1 MRVNLLH
8 FLSVEKSGKR
18 VREKTVGFWEKRVG
32 GSAAAA
38 VYRSWPSNTEVKRC
52 RMRTNIQAAWLVNKA
67 FSSRAQVRRAT
78 KVHQFAFFKESSK
91 FLRPLLTYV
100 VVLDFPPSS
109 FFYSL
114 QGGVMESLVSLAMVL
129 VVILCFVHGGIA
141 GKYWR
146 ICMKNKKKRTTQ
158 DICDDSRSIAM
169 FTADRR
175 PETRATEKGVEKGL
189 TFTFITETKRL
200 RLKQLGYLTI
210 KQTQDWTFR

>member
-1 MRVNLLH
+1 MCQSSP
-8 FLSVEKSGKR
+8 FF
-18 VREKTVGFWEKRVG
+18 VRRKERKTCTRKNGGVLGEESR

-38 VYRSWPSNTEVKRC
+38 VYRSKPSNTEVKRC
-52 RMRTNIQAAWLVNKA
+52 RMRTNIQATWLVNKA

-141 GKYWR
+141 GKY
-146 ICMKNKKKRTTQ
+146 
-158 DICDDSRSIAM
+158 
-169 FTADRR
+169 
-175 PETRATEKGVEKGL
+175 
-189 TFTFITETKRL
+189 
-200 RLKQLGYLTI
+200 
-210 KQTQDWTFR
+210 

>member
-1 MRVNLLH
+1 MCVNLLH

-18 VREKTVGFWEKRVG
+18 VREKTGFWEKRVG

-100 VVLDFPPSS
+100 VVLDFPPSYV
-109 FFYSL
+109 FYSL
-114 QGGVMESLVSLAMVL
+114 QDGVMESLVSLAMVL

-146 ICMKNKKKRTTQ
+146 ICMKNKKPELHKIFVT
-158 DICDDSRSIAM
+158 IA
-169 FTADRR
+169 
-175 PETRATEKGVEKGL
+175 GL
-189 TFTFITETKRL
+189 
-200 RLKQLGYLTI
+200 
-210 KQTQDWTFR
+210 

>member
-1 MRVNLLH
+1 MTKILRTNIVKKLTLICQVNHFLMCVNLLH

-52 RMRTNIQAAWLVNKA
+52 RMRTNIQAVWLVNKA

-100 VVLDFPPSS
+100 VVLDFPPSY

-114 QGGVMESLVSLAMVL
+114 QSGVMESLVSLAMVL

-141 GKYWR
+141 GKYGR
-146 ICMKNKKKRTTQ
+146 ICMKNKK
-158 DICDDSRSIAM
+158 
-169 FTADRR
+169 
-175 PETRATEKGVEKGL
+175 PELHKIFVTITGL
-189 TFTFITETKRL
+189 
-200 RLKQLGYLTI
+200 
-210 KQTQDWTFR
+210 